1 MHKMTTLAVLPLLF
15 GIAMPSTAGASE
27 AREGVAMMLDA
38 INSQCG
44 SMSAQLR
51 NAPGLGATL
60 SSRPENLLCDCVEK
74 RIEAMPLVREI
85 QGFDD
90 AKINALIEKQA
101 FKDYLVAKL
110 SATMFT
116 CVTDE
121 LNAGADTIRPEM

>member
-1 MHKMTTLAVLPLLF
+1 MRKITALVPLSLL
-15 GIAMPSTAGASE
+15 IAISMPSTAGASE
-27 AREGVAMMLDA
+27 AREGVVMMLDA

-44 SMSAQLR
+44 SMSAQFR
-51 NAPGLGATL
+51 KTPGLGSAL

-74 RIEAMPLVREI
+74 RLEAMPLVAEI

-90 AKINALIEKQA
+90 AKINMLMDQPA

-121 LNAGADTIRPEM
+121 LNAGAEAIRPEM